1 MIRIFSEQQSL
12 VVIFEKTGNNQSDFD
27 IKVFFENAGFT
38 ESNISDNEIKF
49 TYNEK
54 QKISEKAYIVI
65 DFFKQKFP
73 KIELKISDDILKQL
87 ESNFPGDYIFLSS
100 SIENGNKIKE
110 NGASDV
116 TLSKLFK
123 RKLFDFQKLS
133 VSHLLA
139 VNNAANFSVPG
150 SGKTTMTFA
159 AIATWLED
167 ETIEKIMV
175 ISPYASIIAWEEEFQ
190 LCFGR
195 KSNSVRAK
203 GDLVAMLPFG
213 SEKVDIVFTHYQTA
227 NARRDDFRKFLEKY
241 KTVLIIDESHNIK
254 NPEIKKWASAALYLA
269 QFAKRR
275 IILSGTPMPN
285 DAQDLWTQITFLYPT
300 ELPLGSVSTYTSA
313 VKKRGLTEQYQ
324 NVLNSLYTRVK
335 KSDLNLPEPRFI
347 QVPVELGKH
356 QREIYDAIAEKALD
370 EIEGSV
376 ESAQLARFRLGRF
389 VRLLQI
395 ASNPSLL
402 YEMSSEFNVDNPLFE
417 SSLEQLSA
425 EFGLE
430 IDEISNDDLKTFSI
444 FDKISKYSEIE
455 IPSKIVTAGK
465 IARELY
471 EKGEKVIIWSSFLLN
486 IDIFKETVLS
496 DLNPIAIN
504 GRVSRNI
511 EDTPNREE
519 LINRFKNSKNPEILI
534 ATPASLGE
542 SVSLHKN
549 LQGETVCKNAIYFD
563 RNFNGA
569 QFMQSVDR
577 IHRIGM
583 EPDTEVTYHLCM
595 GIDTIDER
603 IHTRLLEKW
612 QNMTNALN
620 DNFLSTIDFDVMN
633 ETQDEFSKDY
643 ESLVEH
649 LRSLKDR
656 RNHGS

>member
-1 MIRIFSEQQSL
+1 MIRISSEQQSL
-12 VVIFEKTGNNQSDFD
+12 VVIFEKTGNSQNDFD
-27 IKVFFENAGFT
+27 IKVFFENAGFF
-38 ESNISDNEIKF
+38 ESNISDNQIKF
-49 TYNEK
+49 TYDER
-54 QKISEKAYIVI
+54 QKISEKAFVVI
-65 DFFKQKFP
+65 DFFKHKFP
-73 KIELKISDDILKQL
+73 KIELKISDEILKQI
-87 ESNFPGDYIFLSS
+87 ESNIPGDHISLSS
-100 SIENGNKIKE
+100 SIESGNKIKE
-110 NGASDV
+110 HGVSDV

-123 RKLFDFQKLS
+123 RQLLDFQKLS

-159 AIATWLED
+159 AIAKWLED
-167 ETIEKIMV
+167 GIIEKIMV

-195 KSNSVRAK
+195 RPNSVRAK
-203 GDLVAMLPFG
+203 GDLVAMLPHG
-213 SEKVDIVFTHYQTA
+213 SDKIDIVFAHYQTA
-227 NARRDDFRKFLEKY
+227 NARREDFRKFLEKY

-254 NPEIKKWASAALYLA
+254 NPEVKKWASAALYLA
-269 QFAKRR
+269 QFARRR

-285 DAQDLWTQITFLYPT
+285 DARDLWTQITFLYPN
-300 ELPLGSVSTYTSA
+300 ELPLGSVSTYTGA
-313 VKKRGLTEQYQ
+313 VKKRGLTEQYR
-324 NVLNSLYTRVK
+324 NVVNSLFTRVK
-335 KSDLNLPEPRFI
+335 KSDINLPEPKFI
-347 QVPVELGKH
+347 QVPVELGEH
-356 QREIYDAIAEKALD
+356 QREIYNAIAEKTLD

-376 ESAQLARFRLGRF
+376 ESQQLARFRLAR
-389 VRLLQI
+389 VIRLLQI

-417 SSLEQLSA
+417 SPLEQLSA

-430 IDEISNDDLKTFSI
+430 IDEISNDDLKTLSI
-444 FDKISKYSEIE
+444 FDKIAKYSEIE

-486 IDIFKETVLS
+486 INIFKDTVLS
-496 DLNPIAIN
+496 DLDPIAIH
-504 GRVSRNI
+504 GQVSR
-511 EDTPNREE
+511 DLDDSPNREE
-519 LINRFKNSKNPEILI
+519 LIYRFKNSKNPEILI

-549 LQGETVCKNAIYFD
+549 LEGETVCKNAIYFD

-583 EPDTEVTYHLCM
+583 NPDTEVTYHLCM
-595 GIDTIDER
+595 GTDTIDER

-620 DNFLSTIDFDVMN
+620 DNFLSTVQFDVMN

-643 ESLVEH
+643 QSLVEH
-649 LRSLKDR
+649 LRSLKKR
-656 RNHGS
+656 YEL